1 MAISSFIPTV
11 WSETLLT
18 ELDSQYVAVRNCN
31 REFEGDIKRK
41 GSVVKIG
48 SISDISVFDYTKDT
62 DMQAPQ
68 TLSDSAV
75 SLTIDQAKAF
85 NFQIDDI
92 DRAQSQP
99 KLMKAALHKAAN
111 ALADVADKHIFAMH
125 DQALYDNTVFAGM
138 VDASSIIQWIAK
150 ARQLLLVNGVTDASD
165 IVLEVSP
172 AVASLILQAKLN
184 IATDNT
190 DIMNNGYI
198 GKLLGFDIYA
208 SHNVVVDEDNV
219 SKCFV
224 RTRRAI
230 AFAEQLNEVEAYRP
244 ESRFADAIK
253 GLHLYGAKLVYPKE
267 FFVFEFIVES
277 ND

>member
-99 KLMKAALHKAAN
+99 RLMKAALRKAAN
-111 ALADVADKHIFAMH
+111 ALADVADKHIFNMYEK
-125 DQALYDNTVFAGM
+125 ALYDNIIFAGE

-150 ARQLLLVNGVTDASD
+150 ARQHLLVNGVTDSSD

-172 AVASLILQAKLN
+172 AVAALILQAKLN
-184 IATDNT
+184 IATDNSEAL
-190 DIMNNGYI
+190 NNGYI

-219 SKCFV
+219 SKCFA

-267 FFVFEFIVES
+267 FFVFEFVA
-277 ND
+277 

>member
-11 WSETLLT
+11 WSETLLS
-18 ELDSQYVAVRNCN
+18 ELNSQYIGVRNCN
-31 REFEGDIKRK
+31 REFEGDIKDK

-48 SISDISVFDYTKDT
+48 SIGDISVFNYTKDT

-68 TLSDSAV
+68 TLSDSAIT
-75 SLTIDQAKAF
+75 LTINQAKAF

-99 KLMKAALHKAAN
+99 KIMKAALRKAAN
-111 ALADVADKHIFAMH
+111 ALADVADKYIYKLYS
-125 DQALYDNTVFAGM
+125 QASEDNFII
-138 VDASSIIQWIAK
+138 ASGANSSNIIEWIAQV
-150 ARQLLLVNGVTDASD
+150 RQKMIENGVTNSCDL
-165 IVLEVSP
+165 VLEVSP
-172 AVASLILQAKLN
+172 MVAAMILQAKLN

-190 DIMNNGYI
+190 GIIENGYI
-198 GKLLGFDIYA
+198 GKVLGFDVYT
-208 SHNVVVDEDNV
+208 SHNVDVDLSGV
-219 SKCFV
+219 HKCYA

-253 GLHLYGAKLVYPKE
+253 GLHLYGAKIVYPKE
-267 FFVFEFIVES
+267 FFVLEFEQ
-277 ND
+277 